1 VLLEQGSKV
10 PDPGE
15 VAGGSGPPLSPTPQ
29 MLKWPVSIAVDDLTF
44 DWLIMFDLEAF
55 SPSGE
60 KYRAT
65 MTGGI
70 LQPSAPGG

>member
-1 VLLEQGSKV
+1 
-10 PDPGE
+10 
-15 VAGGSGPPLSPTPQ
+15 